1 MNIPKNLK
9 YAESHEWVR
18 VEGDVA
24 VVGITDFAQTS
35 LGDIVFLDIEVEGE
49 TLDKGEVYGSIEA
62 VKTVSDS
69 YMPVSGEV
77 IEVNQEAIDDPSI
90 VNKDPYGEGWLLKI
104 KMSDPSEVNSLLD
117 AAGYEEIAKD

>member
-1 MNIPKNLK
+1 MNIPNNLK

-18 VEGDVA
+18 VEGDIA

-35 LGDIVFLDIEVEGE
+35 LGDIVFIEIEVEGE
-49 TLDKGEVYGSIEA
+49 TLDKGEVYGNIEA

-77 IEVNQEAIDDPSI
+77 IEINQEVMDDPSL

-104 KMSDPSEVNSLLD
+104 KMSNPEELNSLLD

>member
-77 IEVNQEAIDDPSI
+77 IEVNQEAIDDPSL
-90 VNKDPYGEGWLLKI
+90 VNQDPYGKGWLLKI